1 MAPLRIVFAGTPEF
15 AARHLDAILKSHHDV
30 ISVYTQPDRRAGR
43 GKKML
48 SSPVKQLAEKEN
60 LSVYQPSSLKNSQEQ
75 EKLAKLNPDVIVV
88 VAFGMI
94 LPKEILS
101 VPKFGCVN
109 VHASLLPRWR
119 GAAPIER
126 ALLAGDKV
134 SGVTIISMD
143 EGLDTGNILL
153 TSEVEILDTDTRESL
168 ENKLI
173 ATGCVTLIDA
183 LSRLNQLLKTAIK
196 QDDSKSCYADKL
208 DKSDALI
215 NWNCDTAVIDRKIRA
230 GIGRHPAYTFL
241 EGKRIR
247 VISAEIDSSLPSKR
261 PGIIQAITKE
271 YFTVACG
278 IGSLRVFLIQMPGKT
293 PVTISDVIN
302 SGEKFL
308 AEGKEFK
315 SDVNSK

>member
-15 AARHLDAILKSHHDV
+15 AARHLDAIIKSHHDV

-43 GKKML
+43 GNKTL
-48 SSPVKQLAEKEN
+48 SSPVKLLAEKEN
-60 LSVYQPSSLKNSQEQ
+60 LTLYQPGSLKNAQEH
-75 EKLAKLNPDVIVV
+75 ERLAKLNPDVLVV

-101 VPKFGCVN
+101 IPKFGCVN

-134 SGVTIISMD
+134 SGITIMSMD

-153 TSEVEILDTDTRESL
+153 KTEVEILDTDTRDDL

-173 ATGCVTLIDA
+173 AAGCVTLIDA

-196 QDDSKSCYADKL
+196 QDNSRSCYADKL
-208 DKSDALI
+208 LKSDALI
-215 NWNCDTAVIDRKIRA
+215 NWNSDAVIIDRKIRA
-230 GIGRHPAYTFL
+230 GIGRYPAYTYL

-247 VISAEIDSSLPSKR
+247 VISAEIDSNLPSTK

-271 YFTVACG
+271 YFSVACG
-278 IGSLRVFLIQMPGKT
+278 IGSLRIFLIQMPGKT

-302 SGEKFL
+302 SGVKFL
-308 AEGKEFK
+308 AEGKEFQ
-315 SDVNSK
+315 SDVDNQ